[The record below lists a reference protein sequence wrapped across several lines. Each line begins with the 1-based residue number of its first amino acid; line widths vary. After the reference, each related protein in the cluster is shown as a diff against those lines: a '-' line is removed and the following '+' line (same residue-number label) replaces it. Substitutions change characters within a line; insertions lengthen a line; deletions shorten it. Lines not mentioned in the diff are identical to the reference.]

1 MSSILHTYTQL
12 NFIQYIKM
20 FKDIYFIYFLKLF
33 YCCSSTVVCIT
44 PDHFPRNPSH
54 PHRPPLLPPTLGFV
68 CVSFIVVPENP
79 SLLSPPLPLSPPHP
93 CGYCYNVLNFNVSG
107 YILFAFFLL
116 LIVFQLKVR
125 SYGICPSPPG
135 LFHLA

>member
-12 NFIQYIKM
+12 NLIQYIKM

-79 SLLSPPLPLSPPHP
+79 SLLSPPLPLSPPTSP
-93 CGYCYNVLNFNVSG
+93 LVTVRLFLISVSLV
-107 YILFAFFLL
+107 IFCL
-116 LIVFQLKVR
+116 LICFVE
-125 SYGICPSPPG
+125 
-135 LFHLA
+135 